1 MKDNY
6 MKKLVLSILVILGFM
21 TVVNAQTTPFKDYV
35 GKYVFAAGSP
45 VAEVTMTAEEA
56 ALVINSAMG
65 STPLEKKGVDTF
77 YLAQYDALVIFK
89 RASDKSV
96 ESVSIAVQGMEL
108 VGKKEAASSIAGTK
122 EEELAVPMLM
132 NKEMVF
138 SKKWN
143 Y

>member
-1 MKDNY
+1 M
-6 MKKLVLSILVILGFM
+6 LFR
-21 TVVNAQTTPFKDYV
+21 
-35 GKYVFAAGSP
+35 
-45 VAEVTMTAEEA
+45 
-56 ALVINSAMG
+56 

-132 NKEMVF
+132 NKEMLF

>member
-1 MKDNY
+1 

-132 NKEMVF
+132 NKEMLF

>member
-1 MKDNY
+1 

>member
-1 MKDNY
+1 

-89 RASDKSV
+89 RASDQSV